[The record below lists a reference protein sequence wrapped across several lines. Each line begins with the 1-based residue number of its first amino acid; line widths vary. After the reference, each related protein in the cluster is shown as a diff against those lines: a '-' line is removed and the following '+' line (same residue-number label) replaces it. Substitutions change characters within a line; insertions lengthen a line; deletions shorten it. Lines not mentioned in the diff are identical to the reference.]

1 VEEVPLQSKQEKL
14 FGRSTINRQTI
25 VAWILCFAATVQLM
39 FLPSVLP
46 NVFEKFNME
55 RTIALKWAG
64 VVIMIYTA
72 TATLGTYFW
81 TRVSLRFGRDRM
93 ILLLVIL
100 GIFFQSLL
108 SLSQGMVDFI
118 VIRMIQTGLIA
129 ATIPLIISIFAA
141 ELKGGTIGFLNSARF
156 AGNAF
161 GPMIAT
167 SILAISNL
175 PTLYLFIGGLTL
187 LALFGF
193 KFLSKSTFHPQ

>member
-1 VEEVPLQSKQEKL
+1 VEEVPLQPKQEKL
-14 FGRSTINRQTI
+14 FGRSTINRKT
-25 VAWILCFAATVQLM
+25 VLAWILCFTATVQLM

-72 TATLGTYFW
+72 TATLGTYLCS
-81 TRVSLRFGRDRM
+81 RLSLKFGRDRM
-93 ILLLVIL
+93 ILFLVIL
-100 GIFFQSLL
+100 GTLFLSSL
-108 SLSQGMVDFI
+108 SLSRGMVDFI
-118 VIRMIQTGLIA
+118 LIRMIQTGLIA
-129 ATIPLIISIFAA
+129 ATIPLIISIFAT
-141 ELKGGTIGFLNSARF
+141 EPNGGTIGFVNSARF

-167 SILAISNL
+167 SMLAISSL
-175 PTLYLFIGGLTL
+175 TTLYLFISGMTL

-193 KFLSKSTFHPQ
+193 KVFSKSTFHPQ

>member
-1 VEEVPLQSKQEKL
+1 
-14 FGRSTINRQTI
+14 
-25 VAWILCFAATVQLM
+25 
-39 FLPSVLP
+39 
-46 NVFEKFNME
+46 
-55 RTIALKWAG
+55 
-64 VVIMIYTA
+64 
-72 TATLGTYFW
+72 
-81 TRVSLRFGRDRM
+81 M

-100 GIFFQSLL
+100 GILFQSLL
-108 SLSQGMVDFI
+108 SLSRGMVDFI

-141 ELKGGTIGFLNSARF
+141 ELKGGTIGFLNSSRF

-175 PTLYLFIGGLTL
+175 TTLYLFISGLTL
-187 LALFGF
+187 FALFGF